1 MGASWLA
8 LLFSVRAISKRSKR
22 GWIAALGPILTA
34 GFSMAAVWL
43 LGLPQIDTVGH
54 IRHGLPGL
62 TIQWWWPIPAGEC
75 CERCLLCTSAGH
87 NGPHQGQAPGLKMH
101 CWRSIVAGGLSR
113 LSGAFTPAPHTASY
127 RGRGGQGL

>member
-8 LLFSVRAISKRSKR
+8 LLFSVRAISKHSKR

-87 NGPHQGQAPGLKMH
+87 DGPHQGRPQASE
-101 CWRSIVAGGLSR
+101 CTGGSPLWQV
-113 LSGAFTPAPHTASY
+113 GCPA
-127 RGRGGQGL
+127 